1 MSNNV
6 YDKYSETY
14 LKLEKLRS
22 GLRELNRQKEYIRTE
37 VRHTR
42 TPKNQEIESIIHDEK
57 VKESEL
63 KLTET
68 VFRTE
73 ESILKDYMI
82 TVKDSSWSIDHSYN
96 GKNFT
101 KSLTKNIYGKSYLN
115 INKRP

>member
-1 MSNNV
+1 MTDNK

-42 TPKNQEIESIIHDEK
+42 SPRNQEIESLIHDEK

-68 VFRTE
+68 TFRIE
-73 ESILKDYMI
+73 EGILKEYMI
-82 TVKDSSWSIDHSYN
+82 TVKDSSWSIEHTFG
-96 GKNFT
+96 GKSFMI
-101 KSLTKNIYGKSYLN
+101 SLTKNIYGDSHLN